1 MTWSIQERKEL
12 TERYVKG
19 EAAPEEQ
26 ALYEER
32 LLSDDSLLELYMET
46 LGRQEGLPDLPDPAS
61 FADQVMHHDK
71 IKPYPRRAAAYAPD
85 RPKRWYEKAIVHYAI
100 AASVTLLFLFTGA
113 FDRLQ
118 TVSPEHEAPL
128 SQSPSY
134 SDQLVEKTSGW
145 IDNLM
150 SK

>member
-1 MTWSIQERKEL
+1 MTWSIQERKAM
-12 TERYVKG
+12 TERYIKG
-19 EAAPEEQ
+19 EAAPEER

-32 LLSDDSLLELYMET
+32 LLSDDSLLELYMEA
-46 LGRQEGLPDLPDPAS
+46 LSRQDGLPDLPDPAL
-61 FADQVMHHDK
+61 FADRVMNHEK
-71 IKPYPRRAAAYAPD
+71 IKPYPRRAAAYASD

-113 FDRLQ
+113 FERLQ
-118 TVSPEHEAPL
+118 SVSPEQGAPL

-145 IDNLM
+145 IDSLLP
-150 SK
+150 K